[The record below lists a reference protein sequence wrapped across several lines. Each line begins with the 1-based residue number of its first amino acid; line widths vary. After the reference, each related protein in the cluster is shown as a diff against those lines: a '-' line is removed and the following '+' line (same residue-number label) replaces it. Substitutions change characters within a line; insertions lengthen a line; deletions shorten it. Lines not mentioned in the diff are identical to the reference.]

1 MIMSGSTDTPD
12 WYRRWFGE
20 EYLAL
25 YPHRDAEEA
34 RQAVDLVL
42 RSLGSIEG
50 PILDV
55 ACGAGRHMREFA
67 GRGIPAIGL
76 DLSITLL
83 REGKA
88 AERDLMLTQADMRS
102 LPFADGSFAV
112 VVNFF
117 TSFGYFA
124 QPEED
129 EIVLNEIRRVL
140 RPGGRFMLDF
150 LNAERVRNHLVS
162 KDTRYV
168 DGRLVTQKRRL
179 EDDGKV
185 VVKEIRMSEGELD
198 ERPITFYE
206 RVRLYSPEELST
218 MLRMACLEPT
228 KTFGDYSGGPA
239 CSDCPRYI
247 LMGHAV

>member
-1 MIMSGSTDTPD
+1 MSGTTETPD
-12 WYRRWFGE
+12 WYRKWFGE

-34 RQAVDLVL
+34 RQAVDLVI
-42 RSLGSIEG
+42 RSLGHIEG
-50 PILDV
+50 PLLDL

-67 GRGIPAIGL
+67 RRGIAPVGL

-88 AERDLMLTQADMRS
+88 ADRGLMLSQGDMRH
-102 LPFADGSFAV
+102 LPFADGSFDV

-129 EIVLNEIRRVL
+129 EGVLNEIRRVL
-140 RPGGRFMLDF
+140 CPGGRFMLDF
-150 LNAERVRNHLVS
+150 LNAERVRRNLVS
-162 KDTRYV
+162 EDTRYV
-168 DGRLVTQKRRL
+168 DGRLVTQTRRL

-185 VVKEIRMSEGELD
+185 VVKEIRIREGDAD
-198 ERPITFYE
+198 ESPTPFYE
-206 RVRLYSPEELST
+206 RVRLYSPEELSR
-218 MLRMACLEPT
+218 MLRTAQLEPT
-228 KTFGDYSGGPA
+228 MTFGDYSGAPT

-247 LMGHAV
+247 LLGHAV

>member
-1 MIMSGSTDTPD
+1 MIMSGTTATPD
-12 WYRRWFGE
+12 WYRKWFGE

-34 RQAVDLVL
+34 RQAVDLVS
-42 RSLGSIEG
+42 RVLGHIDG
-50 PILDV
+50 PVLDL

-67 GRGIPAIGL
+67 RRGIAAVGL

-83 REGKA
+83 REGKTA
-88 AERDLMLTQADMRS
+88 DGALMLAQGDMRY
-102 LPFADGSFAV
+102 LPFADGSFDV

-129 EIVLNEIRRVL
+129 EGVLNEIRRVL

-150 LNAERVRNHLVS
+150 LNAERVRRNLVS
-162 KDTRYV
+162 ADTRYV
-168 DGRLVTQKRRL
+168 DGRLVRQTRRL

-185 VVKEIRMSEGELD
+185 VVKEIRMSESADD
-198 ERPITFYE
+198 ERPTTFYE
-206 RVRLYSPEELST
+206 RVRLYSPEELTT
-218 MLRMACLEPT
+218 MLRAARLEPT
-228 KTFGDYSGGPA
+228 TTFGDYSGAPVCA
-239 CSDCPRYI
+239 DCPRYI
-247 LMGHAV
+247 LLGHAV